1 MVHLIELMLWG
12 HRLCLSPFLLTA
24 ILLDSVPY
32 VPILLLLLVLLVVL
46 CVVLVVV
53 LLVAQHPPRRVNI
66 N

>member
-32 VPILLLLLVLLVVL
+32 VPILLLLHVVLRVVL
-46 CVVLVVV
+46 CVVLCVV
-53 LLVAQHPPRRVNI
+53 LLVAQHPPQRV
-66 N
+66 